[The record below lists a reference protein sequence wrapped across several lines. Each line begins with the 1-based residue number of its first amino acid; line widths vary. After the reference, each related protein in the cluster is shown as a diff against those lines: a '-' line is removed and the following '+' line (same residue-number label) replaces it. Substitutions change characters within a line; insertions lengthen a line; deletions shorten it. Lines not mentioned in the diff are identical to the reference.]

1 MHQFHVKKD
10 ILAKNVLLLIRKL
23 NENTSQSVVRTTN
36 NKISFLV

>member
-1 MHQFHVKKD
+1 MHQFHVKKWQ
-10 ILAKNVLLLIRKL
+10 KNVLLLMRKL